1 MVTAMKTLRIG
12 FLIHLMDAGFGKELF
27 NGISMYC
34 KENGMQLVV
43 FPAHTIDWPFGK
55 YGYQDA
61 VLLEFIK
68 RNNLDGLIIEAGMQ
82 CSFCGKEQFEKSFI
96 NAMRPL
102 PMATF
107 AVDFDGIPLVQGD
120 NGHGLEA
127 LTEHLIAVHSCK
139 KFMLLT
145 GPEENPDSIIREHSV
160 RNVLKKHDIEIAP
173 DSVVRGNFFGSS
185 AVSILEKYLEEHK
198 KFDFDAIICFNDIMA
213 LSTVHFLKEHGI
225 RVPDDIIVTGFD
237 DSFVSSFDQPTLTT
251 VKTSLPPQGYAAAK
265 KIHELIKNEKA
276 GSYEEYSTVAVFRQ
290 SCGCIKEDDF
300 SFNAYDEQMRKIS
313 WSKEFQRLR
322 ERRGLFLEGDFAR
335 IRDIVS
341 VMLAVKSFDDFESAL
356 KASFAMLGIDKA
368 AIILYDKKIENLR
381 TSNFSIPEKAKLVYA
396 FDSETGFKTTERV
409 EFNPREKFLPFK
421 NFDDAVT
428 AFMLKPLFL
437 REKQIGYIYFTSGT
451 YTGSIFDMFCMQ
463 ISNAL
468 VSLKLN

>member
-1 MVTAMKTLRIG
+1 
-12 FLIHLMDAGFGKELF
+12 MDAGYGKELF
-27 NGISMYC
+27 DGIYMYC

-68 RNNLDGLIIEAGMQ
+68 QNKLDGLIIEAGTQ
-82 CSFCGKEQFEKSFI
+82 CSFCGKEQFEKSFV

-102 PMATF
+102 PMVTLALG
-107 AVDFDGIPLVQGD
+107 FDGIPLLQGD

-127 LTEHLIAVHSCK
+127 LTEHLVALHSCK
-139 KFMLLT
+139 KFMLVT
-145 GPEENPDSIIREHSV
+145 GPEENPDSIIRENSV
-160 RNVLKKHDIEIAP
+160 RSVLKKHDIELAA

-185 AVSILEKYLEEHK
+185 AVSILEKYLDEHK

-213 LSTVHFLKEHGI
+213 LSTVHFLNEHGI
-225 RVPDDIIVTGFD
+225 KVPDDIIVTGFD
-237 DSFVSSFDQPTLTT
+237 DSFVSSFDLPTLTT

-265 KIHELIKNEKA
+265 KLHELLRHENA
-276 GSYEEYSTVAVFRQ
+276 DTYEEYSTVALYRQ

-313 WSKEFQRLR
+313 WGKEFQRLR

-335 IRDIVS
+335 IRDIVN
-341 VMLAVKSFDDFESAL
+341 VMLSVKSFDDFESAL
-356 KASFAMLGIDKA
+356 ESSFKMLGIDKA
-368 AIILYDKKIENLR
+368 AIALYDKKIENLR
-381 TSNFSIPEKAKLVYA
+381 TSSFSVPEKAKLVYA
-396 FDSETGFKTTERV
+396 FDSATGFKTTERI
-409 EFNPREKFLPFK
+409 EFNPRENFLPFS

-437 REKQIGYIYFTSGT
+437 RENQIGYIYFTTGT
-451 YTGSIFDMFCMQ
+451 FSGSIYDMLCMQ
-463 ISNAL
+463 ISTAL